1 MNNTEAVKKLMMM
14 QKEIGLVDTLYF
26 YFRKNIRVNI
36 GLGERYCKLS
46 IDELMLSVRS
56 HNALRRAN
64 INTLGELVFRLNEG
78 NLKTIRNLGA
88 KSYSEI
94 QTKILV
100 YAFELLSDQEKLEF
114 FYYLSENNV
123 A

>member
-1 MNNTEAVKKLMMM
+1 MNKTETVKKLMMM

-26 YFRKNIRVNI
+26 YFGKNIRVSI
-36 GLGERYCKLS
+36 GLGERHCKLS

-64 INTLGELVFRLNEG
+64 INTLGELIFRLNEG

-100 YAFELLSDQEKLEF
+100 YAFDF
-114 FYYLSENNV
+114 LSEKE
-123 A
+123 